1 MHGTMVLAIRRLAV
15 TVRSVLRNRIRP
27 PGGFSARV
35 QLARPGA
42 LSVGT
47 RTYAA
52 RSTLIK
58 TWAPS
63 ERIEIGAWCSIA
75 GEVRIIHPGVSE
87 EFTASDGGSVSLRL
101 RANHRLGAVTTFPIG
116 ILLKNHRFDTL
127 PADGSVQSRPLV
139 IGSDV
144 WVGYGATILGPVTIG
159 HGAVVGAGSVVA
171 SDVPPYAIVAGN
183 PARVLRMRFPPEV
196 IERLLRVAWWDWSE
210 ERVIAHGDWF
220 LRPAIEFV
228 EQFDPANAMP

>member
-1 MHGTMVLAIRRLAV
+1 MELVARIRRK
-15 TVRSVLRNRIRP
+15 IRP

-35 QLARPGA
+35 QLAEAGA
-42 LSVGT
+42 LSVGP

-75 GEVRIIHPGVSE
+75 GDVRIVHPGESE
-87 EFTASDGGSVSLRL
+87 EFIDAAGRAVSLRL
-101 RANHRLGAVTTFPIG
+101 RGNHRLETATTFPIG
-116 ILLKNHRFDTL
+116 IVLKDLPFDTL
-127 PADGSVQSRPLV
+127 PADGSLQSRPLV

-144 WVGYGATILGPVTIG
+144 WVGYRATILGPLTIG
-159 HGAVVGAGSVVA
+159 HGAVVGAGAVVTG
-171 SDVPPYAIVAGN
+171 DVPPYAIVAGN

-196 IERLLRVAWWDWSE
+196 VERLLRIAWWSWPE
-210 ERVIAHGDWF
+210 ERVIANGDWF
-220 LRPAIEFV
+220 LRPVAQFV
-228 EQFDPANAMP
+228 DQFDRPDPP